1 MAQQVIVYSE
11 KKLQEEENIKMDY
24 FERYEAIQES
34 DLFLWE
40 N

>member
-1 MAQQVIVYSE
+1 MAQQVIVYS
-11 KKLQEEENIKMDY
+11 KKNQEEENIKMDY
-24 FERYEAIQES
+24 FERYEEIQDS

>member
-1 MAQQVIVYSE
+1 MAQQVIVYS
-11 KKLQEEENIKMDY
+11 KKNQEEEENIKMDY
-24 FERYEAIQES
+24 FERYEEIQDS